1 MDGVRLGVRVC
12 VAEFDGVEP
21 GAGVT
26 VGVSVIVGVDVGVWL
41 GVGVPVWLGVGVCV
55 DVGVG
60 VTVDETEGTVTWA
73 GWPLRRI

>member
-26 VGVSVIVGVDVGVWL
+26 VGVSVLVGVPVGVCV
-41 GVGVPVWLGVGVCV
+41 GVGVPV
-55 DVGVG
+55 
-60 VTVDETEGTVTWA
+60 
-73 GWPLRRI
+73 